1 MTIRSNNPKPVS
13 LDETQKI
20 FNNYFK
26 EEITF
31 QSSEV
36 SAVIGFFLKRGF
48 EKVAAINTA
57 AIFLQ
62 QAQIDKVPAF
72 KLLDTLKGF
81 NDVEINNIISQI
93 LNLYRPKTSVI
104 GFKKSAVLS
113 LFEQR
118 NVII

>member
-1 MTIRSNNPKPVS
+1 MQSNNPEKLE
-13 LDETQKI
+13 LDDTQII

-26 EEITF
+26 D
-31 QSSEV
+31 QV
-36 SAVIGFFLKRGF
+36 SYNANDVNAVVSYFLKRGF
-48 EKVAAINTA
+48 DRISAINTA

-62 QAQIDKVPAF
+62 QAKIDNVPVF
-72 KLLDTLKGF
+72 TLLDTLKGF